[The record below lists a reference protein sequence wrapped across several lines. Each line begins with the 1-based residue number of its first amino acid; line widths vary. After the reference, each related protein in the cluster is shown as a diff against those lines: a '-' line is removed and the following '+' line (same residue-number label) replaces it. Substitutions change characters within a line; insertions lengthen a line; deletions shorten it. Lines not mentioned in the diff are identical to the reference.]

1 MKRLLIS
8 IAVAL
13 AAPLAT
19 LQAQPNS
26 VLAPNARIKMAQINK
41 TTPAQRSAALST
53 TLSAYLMVDE
63 DEIDWQALQ
72 QAGAQISM
80 RTGNMATIRVEAS
93 RLQALAQVPG
103 VKHLQ
108 LASKGRQQLDKAR
121 QDAGTDLV
129 LQGTS
134 LSSPYTGKG
143 VVIGIVDAG
152 FDYGHK
158 AFYDAQGNN
167 RIKRVWEQSTEPT
180 TRFPSPQNFGYG
192 AEIKEQSEIEWAG
205 GDIANNSHG
214 THVTCIAAGSK
225 LLADGAFCGAAP
237 DADIVLVSMGE
248 ASDDNVN
255 FTNAIKYVFDYADE
269 VGKPAVVN
277 LSLGTH
283 AGPHDGTSP
292 FDRMA
297 DQLQG
302 PGRLLVGSSGN
313 FGLSDFHIRHIF
325 AGETDAPLSTFLDF
339 YYGVSTYGY
348 GDVEVWA
355 DADMQFEA
363 KLFAYNTFNKEVVA
377 EATIDLNTT
386 EAQQIS
392 LGNKVTGTITAAYEI
407 SPYNNKPHLLLS
419 AALTGMRTNHQVG
432 ITIVPKKAG
441 KVDIWADNIYIGLT
455 SNDIEGFTAPT
466 RDATIAEIGGT
477 AKRILTVGAYTTR
490 REYTLYRETA
500 VGELDETVGDLFSAS
515 AYGLTADGRMKP
527 EVCTPGCFIIS
538 AVSNYDNSGYLYL
551 YNSYA
556 GEGRY
561 HLYGY
566 MQGTSMAAP
575 FATGTVA
582 SWLQACPTLTPE
594 QLKEV
599 IEKTSRH
606 DDFTGNA
613 ATAATKGW
621 GYGKI
626 DALAGAKECSEL
638 YATGITGTTTTPA
651 ECMVALQGNMQLLF
665 TAATSNATITLCNAG
680 GSEVYRQQ
688 LTNVAAGTP
697 TEIALPAYA
706 PGIYVLKV
714 QTEHGTLCRKLSR

>member
-1 MKRLLIS
+1 MKQLLLS
-8 IAVAL
+8 LAVAL
-13 AAPLAT
+13 AAPLT
-19 LQAQPNS
+19 TMQAQPGA
-26 VLAPNARIKMAQINK
+26 VLAPNARIKMAQMSK
-41 TTPAQRSAALST
+41 EAPAQRTAALGT

-63 DEIDWQALQ
+63 NEMDWQALE
-72 QAGAQISM
+72 QAGAQVIL
-80 RTGNMATIRVEAS
+80 RTGNMATIRLEADH
-93 RLQALAQVPG
+93 LQAVAQVPG

-108 LASKGRQQLDKAR
+108 LASKGKQQLDKAR
-121 QDAGTDLV
+121 KDAGTDLV
-129 LQGTS
+129 LEGTS

-143 VVIGIVDAG
+143 VVIGVVDAG
-152 FDYGHK
+152 FDYSHK
-158 AFYDAQGNN
+158 AFYDAEGNC

-205 GDIANNSHG
+205 GDITNNSHG

-313 FGLSDFHIRHIF
+313 FGLSDFHIRHLF
-325 AGETDAPLSTFLDF
+325 TGETDTPISTFFDF
-339 YYGVSTYGY
+339 YYGVSAYGY

-355 DADMQFEA
+355 DADMEFEA
-363 KLFAYNTFNKEVVA
+363 KLFAYNTFNKEVVE
-377 EATIDLNTT
+377 EATIDLTST

-392 LGNKVTGTITAAYEI
+392 LGTKVTGTITAAYEI
-407 SPYNNKPHLLLS
+407 CPYNNKPHLLLS

-441 KVDIWADNIYIGLT
+441 KVDIWADNIYLGLT

-466 RDATIAEIGGT
+466 HDATIAEIGGT

-515 AYGLTADGRMKP
+515 SYGLTADGRMKP

-538 AVSNYDNSGYLYL
+538 AVSNHDQSGYLYL
-551 YNSYA
+551 YNSYSYP
-556 GEGRY
+556 GDSRY
-561 HLYGY
+561 YLYGY

-606 DDFTGNA
+606 DDFTGDA
-613 ATAATKGW
+613 ATAPGKGW

-626 DALAGAKECSEL
+626 DALAGAKECSDL
-638 YATGITGTTTTPA
+638 YTTGITATTMPA
-651 ECMVALQGNMQLLF
+651 EYAVVFAGNTQLMF
-665 TAATSNATITLCNAG
+665 TAATQQATITLCNAG
-680 GSEVYRQQ
+680 GSEVYRKQ
-688 LTNVAAGTP
+688 LNNIEAGTSA
-697 TEIALPAYA
+697 EIAQPTGA
-706 PGIYVLKV
+706 GIYVLKI
-714 QTEHGTLCRKLSR
+714 QTEHGTLCRKMIR

>member
-1 MKRLLIS
+1 MKQLLIS
-8 IAVAL
+8 LAVAL
-13 AAPLAT
+13 TAPLAT
-19 LQAQPNS
+19 LHAQSDN

-41 TTPAQRSAALST
+41 STPAQRTAALNT

-72 QAGAQISM
+72 QAGAQVSL

-93 RLQALAQVPG
+93 NLQAVAKVPG

-108 LASKGRQQLDKAR
+108 LASKGKQQLDKAR
-121 QDAGTDLV
+121 KDAGTDMV
-129 LQGTS
+129 LEGTS

-143 VVIGIVDAG
+143 VVIGVVDAG

-158 AFYDAQGNN
+158 AFYDAEGNC

-180 TRFPSPQNFGYG
+180 TRFPSPENFGYG

-205 GDIANNSHG
+205 GDITNNSHG
-214 THVTCIAAGSK
+214 THVACIAAGSR

-237 DADIVLVSMGE
+237 DADIILVSMGDE
-248 ASDDNVN
+248 SDDNVN

-313 FGLSDFHIRHIF
+313 FGLSDFHIRHVF
-325 AGETDAPLSTFLDF
+325 TGETDTPLSTFLD
-339 YYGVSTYGY
+339 YYNGVGIYGY
-348 GDVEVWA
+348 GDLEVWA

-363 KLFAYNTFNKEVVA
+363 KLFIYNTFNKEVVD
-377 EATIDLNTT
+377 EVKIDLSNT
-386 EAQQIS
+386 EAQEIN
-392 LGNKVTGTITAAYEI
+392 LGTKVSGTITAAYEI
-407 SPYNNKPHLLLS
+407 SPYNNKPHLLIS
-419 AALTGMRTNHQVG
+419 TSITSIRTNHQLG
-432 ITIVPKKAG
+432 ITIIPKTAG
-441 KVDIWADNIYIGLT
+441 KVDLWADNLLMGLT

-466 RDATIAEIGGT
+466 HDATIAEIGGT
-477 AKRILTVGAYTTR
+477 SKRILTVGAYTTR

-500 VGELDETVGDLFSAS
+500 VGELDETVGDLFSS
-515 AYGLTADGRMKP
+515 SSYGLTADGRMKP

-538 AVSNYDNSGYLYL
+538 AVSNYDQSGTLFL

-556 GEGRY
+556 GDGRY

-594 QLKEV
+594 QLKDV

-606 DDFTGNA
+606 DEFTGDA
-613 ATAATKGW
+613 ETAPGKGW

-626 DALAGAKECSEL
+626 DALAGAKECCEL
-638 YATGITGTTTTPA
+638 YATGITGTTMTPA
-651 ECMVALQGNMQLLF
+651 ECMVTFGSDMQLLF
-665 TAATSNATITLCNAG
+665 TAATRHATITLCNAG
-680 GSEVYRQQ
+680 GSEVYRNQ
-688 LTNVAAGTP
+688 LHNVAAGSTS
-697 TEIALPAYA
+697 EIALPAYA
-706 PGIYVLKV
+706 PGIYLLKI
-714 QTEHGTLCRKLSR
+714 QTEHGTLCRKVAH